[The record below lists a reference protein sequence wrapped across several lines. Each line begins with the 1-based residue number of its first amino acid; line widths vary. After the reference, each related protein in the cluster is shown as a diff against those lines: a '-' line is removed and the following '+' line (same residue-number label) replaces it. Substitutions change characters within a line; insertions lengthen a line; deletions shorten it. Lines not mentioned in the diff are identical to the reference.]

1 MLIQTDRLKHLHDFF
16 PELEKQLRRRGMTV
30 SKQYDQYKL
39 RYPDGYG
46 LTSFFFYYNHWR
58 KKVNPVM
65 HIEHKIGDKMYVD
78 YAGATLPYVD
88 TDTGEIKQAQV
99 FAAILGWSQYAY
111 IEAVPSQTVE
121 DSVSASENA
130 LHYFKGVPLAL
141 VPDNL
146 KSAVIKTSKYE
157 PVINENF
164 GAFAEHY
171 NITVLPARA
180 RKPQDKAH
188 VENLVKLAYKEM
200 YTTLPEGEVFTLEE
214 LNTKLWEAL
223 ELFNSKLLSG
233 KQCSRKDQW
242 IMEQASLHT
251 LPETR
256 FEMRQIRQVT
266 VMKNGH
272 VYLSDDKHYYSVPYQ
287 LIGKKLRI
295 HYSRSS
301 VQIFQQYE
309 LVASH
314 PRLRSAHNY
323 STNPSHMPSQHR
335 YVAEWNPELF
345 MEKAR
350 AIAPVVETYIREVLN
365 KKQYPEQAYKS
376 CQGILSFA
384 NKAGHERLI
393 KACERAHEIG
403 FYNYKI
409 IEGILKKNLDGY
421 DEEQIPTRM
430 PDHGNIRGGNYYQ

>member
-1 MLIQTDRLKHLHDFF
+1 
-16 PELEKQLRRRGMTV
+16 
-30 SKQYDQYKL
+30 
-39 RYPDGYG
+39 
-46 LTSFFFYYNHWR
+46 
-58 KKVNPVM
+58 M
-65 HIEHKIGDKMYVD
+65 HIEHKISDKMYVD

-256 FEMRQIRQVT
+256 YEMRQIRQVT

-314 PRLRSAHNY
+314 PRLRSEHNY

-409 IEGILKKNLDGY
+409 IEDILKKNLDGY
-421 DEEQIPTRM
+421 DEEQPTSLM
-430 PDHGNIRGGNYYQ
+430 PEHENIRGGKYYQ